1 MISRGIVISPPFQPL
16 LGGGIRCGG
25 QPDPSE
31 LRKYLLYWDQID
43 YPTNNLVHITSSD
56 IEYLESTQALKRTRV
71 VFEGASSTGRGEF
84 FVQAQ
89 EAALRE
95 NLKIQP
101 GAWSLAQLSESPH
114 YTESTFG
121 IGIDLEL
128 YGMLPVPTADTPL
141 ADILEFKQHR
151 QDELQAFRCY
161 MDDIY
166 LKIIGAAD
174 IPRSKNTEL
183 CRLQTA
189 LVDLDKTLKEG
200 KIFTFAGNIRNIFH
214 TDFSGVV
221 GTGLGAAGLS
231 AFIGLPPL
239 TLGLSAAGL
248 LVGFRALTM
257 PRWGSFPTS
266 MNYLRSVRTNFH
278 S

>member
-1 MISRGIVISPPFQPL
+1 PIFALRCPAKPCITGPAAPFCPHCTALIRCDFDTSSTLVLAVGDRYAADDGIVPFDTWAGLSAFMGWRMISRGIVISPPFQPL

-121 IGIDLEL
+121 I
-128 YGMLPVPTADTPL
+128 
-141 ADILEFKQHR
+141 
-151 QDELQAFRCY
+151 
-161 MDDIY
+161 
-166 LKIIGAAD
+166 
-174 IPRSKNTEL
+174 
-183 CRLQTA
+183 
-189 LVDLDKTLKEG
+189 
-200 KIFTFAGNIRNIFH
+200 
-214 TDFSGVV
+214 
-221 GTGLGAAGLS
+221 
-231 AFIGLPPL
+231 
-239 TLGLSAAGL
+239 
-248 LVGFRALTM
+248 
-257 PRWGSFPTS
+257 
-266 MNYLRSVRTNFH
+266 
-278 S
+278 